1 MTTNTLTTTLPDSEL
16 QIITYHSVSTDIS
29 NSEFTSPYGTSRTR
43 TFQAADSIAFI
54 QAAERGGT
62 LYFNQPNMIFFEDTH
77 FDENTT
83 LEYLDNTKDFAFNLR
98 HPEEIDSC
106 AVGCED
112 NLRSDQVQQRENR
125 KVA

>member
-29 NSEFTSPYGTSRTR
+29 NSEFTSLQFSDK
-43 TFQAADSIAFI
+43 TFSGSGVGFSN
-54 QAAERGGT
+54 RGIIPTT
-62 LYFNQPNMIFFEDTH
+62 LSTDPNMIFFEDTH